1 MFQLLYDPLSEI
13 RKCKRQQF
21 GKVLL
26 YLLTA
31 SMFYTI
37 GLLFFAWRYVPA
49 KLTPTVIANGL
60 LLVLFGLITAVL
72 VASFFFALAF
82 HVLDGKGGYYEGLS
96 MVVLSIVPEGVFT
109 FFAGALTFAPLGIY
123 VALLLLA
130 YGWVLA
136 FAIFF
141 RSGKELFELD
151 YSGVIAGSIAALVP
165 IVLAGLLAYLLVGM

>member
-21 GKVLL
+21 GKILL

-31 SMFYTI
+31 SMFYTV
-37 GLLFFAWRYVPA
+37 GLLFFAWRYIPA
-49 KLTPTVIANGL
+49 KLTPTILANGL
-60 LLVLFGLITAVL
+60 LLVLFGIITAVL

-96 MVVLSIVPEGVFT
+96 MVVLAIVPEGVFT

-123 VALLLLA
+123 VALLLLT

-151 YSGVIAGSIAALVP
+151 YAGVIAGSIAALVP
-165 IVLAGLLAYLLVGM
+165 IAFAVLLAYLLAGM